1 MKRDFKYAI
10 AAGHELTADTAF
22 EVLKAGGNIFDA
34 TIAAFITAWV
44 AEPCMASAGGGGFAT
59 IQTANG
65 QSKVLDFF
73 CQTPAQKRPVKEVNF
88 YPVEID
94 FGATTEIFHIG
105 RGSAAVP
112 GAVAGV
118 FEMHRH
124 YGYMPMKELVY
135 PAIKAAKEG
144 VRLNDFQHE
153 DLTLLKP
160 IIDVSER
167 GKAQFFKADQLKD
180 IGDVVKMPFLADFL
194 EYLAIEGPNAFY
206 QGEVAEKLI
215 ADQQNNGGYLSKS
228 DLANYQ
234 VLHHQPLSFSFQD
247 RQILTNPLPS
257 KGGQVLKTFLEEW
270 AADTTPVNRLSEN
283 HLNKLHQVFYKMVA
297 DAQKEKEALNEK
309 RGSTT
314 HIGIMDNQGNGIS
327 LTVSNGEGCGHFIE
341 GTDIHLNNMLG
352 EAALMP
358 EGFHNWQANT
368 RMFSMMSPTLVLD
381 HDKTLEMVLGSGGAG
396 RIPYAI
402 GQVLLNLIH
411 FNQPLATAINSPRV
425 HLQEGVFNIEPGFE
439 VDHPSFVTPHKIWTA
454 QSMYFGGTHTVL
466 AQNGGLDAFGDER
479 RDGVFRLG

>member
-10 AAGHELTADTAF
+10 AAGHELTAATAS
-22 EVLKAGGNIFDA
+22 EVIKAGGNIFDA
-34 TIAAFITAWV
+34 AIAAFMTAWV
-44 AEPCMASAGGGGFAT
+44 AEPCMASAGGGGFAM

-65 QSKVLDFF
+65 QSKILDFF
-73 CQTPAQKRPVKEVNF
+73 CQTPAHKRPVKEVEF

-112 GAVAGV
+112 GSVAGV

-124 YGYMPMKELVY
+124 YGYMPMKELVQ
-135 PAIKAAKEG
+135 PAIQAAKEG
-144 VRLNDFQHE
+144 VPLNNFQHE

-160 IIDVSER
+160 ILDVSER
-167 GKAQFFKADQLKD
+167 GKAQFFKGNDLKEV
-180 IGDVVKMPFLADFL
+180 GDLVPMPFLADFL
-194 EYLAIEGPNAFY
+194 DFMATESSNAFY
-206 QGEVAEKLI
+206 QGEVAEKII
-215 ADQQNNGGYLSKS
+215 ADQQNNGGYLRRA
-228 DLANYQ
+228 DLENYQ
-234 VLHHQPLSFSFQD
+234 VLHRQPLSFTFQD

-257 KGGQVLKTFLEEW
+257 KGGQVLKTFLKEW
-270 AADTTPVNRLSEN
+270 ATDTTPINRLTES
-283 HLNKLHQVFYKMVA
+283 HLNKLHQIFHKMVTA
-297 DAQKEKEALNEK
+297 SQKEPEQLNEK

-327 LTVSNGEGCGHFIE
+327 LTVSNGEGCGYFIE

-368 RMFSMMSPTLVLD
+368 RMFSMMSPTLVLNQN
-381 HDKTLEMVLGSGGAG
+381 KTLEMVLGSGGAG

-411 FNQPLATAINSPRV
+411 FSQPLATAINNPRV
-425 HLQEGVFNIEPGFE
+425 HLQEGVFNIEPGFK
-439 VDHPSFVTPHKIWTA
+439 VDSPSFATPHKVWTE

-466 AQNGGLDAFGDER
+466 ARDGGLAAVGDGR
-479 RDGVFRLG
+479 RDGVVLMG